1 MSIVKIGLTVSLLL
15 ATGFAHSAVYNAHSA
30 VYNLGDITNSSKG
43 GAGEK
48 YFFEDYND
56 FYYDNEYEYIT
67 VAETFT
73 FSITE
78 ESRLSAF
85 AFWSSFYVST
95 EDVSFSSIKIEEF
108 VGEVTN
114 VSGVW
119 GATSMAVLNDVT
131 AGDSV
136 VLAAGNYALQL
147 ELGSSE
153 PDALQFTDGYFY
165 NITASSIASPVP
177 EPSSIALMLG
187 GLGLVGFMAAR
198 RKRA

>member
-15 ATGFAHSAVYNAHSA
+15 ATGFAHSAVYN
-30 VYNLGDITNSSKG
+30 LGDITNSSKG
-43 GAGEK
+43 GVV
-48 YFFEDYND
+48 DYYNN
-56 FYYDNEYEYIT
+56 YYDYEIYDYDT
-67 VAETFT
+67 VTDTFN

-85 AFWSSFYVST
+85 ASLNSDFG
-95 EDVSFSSIKIEEF
+95 DVSFSLIQLEEF
-108 VGEVTN
+108 AGEVTN
-114 VSGVW
+114 FGLGFSSL
-119 GATSMAVLNDVT
+119 SMAILNDVT

-147 ELGSSE
+147 GVGTSAPYLDKYLYS
-153 PDALQFTDGYFY
+153 Y
-165 NITASSIASPVP
+165 NITASSITSPVP